1 MTTESPSMK
10 DGAQCVAAAN
20 YWNPGTA
27 LYGPQG
33 SGQFLIVFL
42 SGARTLS
49 LQTTQGAL
57 SYGVLQNAPALGQAC
72 DVAIAGI
79 TKVVVG
85 AAVTAGQE
93 LMADTNGRA
102 ITQTSTNRKV
112 GMALESAA
120 GANAIISMLIY
131 TPNG

>member
-1 MTTESPSMK
+1 MTTESPSVK

-33 SGQFLIVFL
+33 SGQYLLVTV
-42 SGARTLS
+42 SAPRTVA
-49 LQTTQGAL
+49 LQTVSGGQC
-57 SYGVLQNAPALGQAC
+57 YGVLQNAPSAGQAA
-72 DVAIAGI
+72 DVQLHGV

-93 LMADTNGRA
+93 LQCDTNGRA
-102 ITQTSTNRKV
+102 ITFASGRKV
-112 GMALESAA
+112 GYALESATA
-120 GANAIISMLIY
+120 ANAMISMVAY

>member
-1 MTTESPSMK
+1 MTTESPLMK

-20 YWNPGTA
+20 LWNPGTA

-33 SGQFLIVFL
+33 SGQFLLVNI
-42 SGARTLS
+42 SASRTV
-49 LQTTQGAL
+49 AL
-57 SYGVLQNAPALGQAC
+57 NTAAGGVCYGVLQNAPAAGQAA
-72 DVAIAGI
+72 DVAIGGI

-93 LMADTNGRA
+93 LQSDTNGRA
-102 ITQTSTNRKV
+102 ITFSSGRKV
-112 GMALESAA
+112 GLALESAA
-120 GANAIISMLIY
+120 GANAMISMLVY